1 MSEEKTLLEG
11 KKNRWLAYI
20 MGIGLVLVVI
30 HNSAQPLLDYIFL
43 PQLGFIIIIACVY
56 TVLSK
61 VGWRNIT
68 LGPKWFWI
76 PMAVISG
83 SMVLRLA
90 VERDMHGVAT
100 AITGVAL
107 FGVYLASR
115 YLGKDIFKV
124 LGIAVV
130 IEAISCVA
138 YGVAYPGMKAG
149 GIIVSPPTYSAPNWD
164 IATGFMV
171 FGAIVFTFKR
181 QWVIVLIALVGLYF
195 TGAQEAVFAVGV
207 MGIIVL
213 ARRDWNWKLLAS
225 AGTLLILIAICL
237 SISHTHTLYAPTFS
251 MLSRLKALAVSPIP
265 ASQLPSQSP
274 EQLVPS
280 SKMPVNQ
287 PPSQSPNKFVPSSST
302 PYYIGLNN
310 TERELNDIVHGRY
323 WQYKIA
329 IVEMSPLGHGY
340 EMTKFSDRT
349 VHNVPLII
357 ADQIGP
363 VAAVAWLFIMVLG
376 LIKTR
381 WKYGFACVLVLGV
394 FDHFMWTQIAP
405 YWWVLAGVA
414 TAVPNI
420 KSDLIFKEVRGS
432 AKV

>member
-1 MSEEKTLLEG
+1 MNEEKTILEG

-20 MGIGLVLVVI
+20 MGIGLVMVVI
-30 HNSAQPLLDYIFL
+30 HNSAQPLIEYIFL
-43 PQLGFIIIIACVY
+43 PQLGFIIIIGCVY
-56 TVLSK
+56 TILSK

-100 AITGVAL
+100 AIIGVAF

-138 YGVAYPGMKAG
+138 YGIAYPGMRAG
-149 GIIVSPPTYSAPNWD
+149 GIIVSPPEYWSPNYD
-164 IATGFMV
+164 IAIGFMI
-171 FGAIVFTFKR
+171 FGAIVFAFKR
-181 QWVIVLIALVGLYF
+181 QWIIVLIALVGLFF
-195 TGAQEAVFAVGV
+195 TGAQEALFTVGIL
-207 MGIIVL
+207 GIIVL
-213 ARRDWNWKLLAS
+213 ARRDWNRKLLAS
-225 AGTLLILIAICL
+225 AVTLLALIGICQFAGF
-237 SISHTHTLYAPTFS
+237 TQQLYTPTFS
-251 MLSRLKALAVSPIP
+251 MLYRLKALTVSPIP
-265 ASQLPSQSP
+265 ASQLPSQDDSPITQPP
-274 EQLVPS
+274 EQFAPNPRVPYHPE
-280 SKMPVNQ
+280 MTDREN
-287 PPSQSPNKFVPSSST
+287 
-302 PYYIGLNN
+302 YLNN
-310 TERELNDIVHGRY
+310 ISNDRY
-323 WQYKIA
+323 WQYKTA
-329 IVEMSPLGHGY
+329 VAEMSPLGHGY
-340 EMTKFSDRT
+340 EMTKFNKRT

-363 VAAVAWLFIMVLG
+363 VAAVAWLFIMVFG

-381 WKYGFACVLVLGV
+381 WKYGFACVLTLGV
-394 FDHFMWTQIAP
+394 LDHFIWTQIAP

-420 KSDLIFKEVRGS
+420 KSDLIFKEVRDGIE
-432 AKV
+432 KENYKRRD